1 MPFAFCIRGLL
12 TLSSRDPV
20 HRLKN
25 KQFTFFFSVGFEFK
39 PVNERLDIEQKFVFQ
54 GFLNQITRHIS
65 HFEGPQDRVG
75 VLGYWRA
82 KKDFNALGSL

>member
-1 MPFAFCIRGLL
+1 M
-12 TLSSRDPV
+12 
-20 HRLKN
+20 
-25 KQFTFFFSVGFEFK
+25 GFEFK

-65 HFEGPQDRVG
+65 HFEGPQARFG

-82 KKDFNALGSL
+82 KKDFNALGSLKRIIYWGLCVTTSSRLNSF

>member
-1 MPFAFCIRGLL
+1 M
-12 TLSSRDPV
+12 
-20 HRLKN
+20 
-25 KQFTFFFSVGFEFK
+25 GFEFK

-54 GFLNQITRHIS
+54 GYLNQITRHIS
-65 HFEGPQDRVG
+65 HFEGPQARFG

>member
-1 MPFAFCIRGLL
+1 ML
-12 TLSSRDPV
+12 TVERRKIFLSF
-20 HRLKN
+20 L
-25 KQFTFFFSVGFEFK
+25 
-39 PVNERLDIEQKFVFQ
+39 FVFQ

-65 HFEGPQDRVG
+65 HFEGPQARFG